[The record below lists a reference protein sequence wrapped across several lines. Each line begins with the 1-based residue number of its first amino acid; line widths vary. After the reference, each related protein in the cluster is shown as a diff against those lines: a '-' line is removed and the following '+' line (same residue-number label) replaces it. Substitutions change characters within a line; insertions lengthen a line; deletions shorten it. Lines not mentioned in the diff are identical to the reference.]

1 MAIFLQIENLF
12 QSFFFSK
19 CDYALPWQLGF
30 QDPATPIAE
39 GIVDL
44 HHDIMFFLTV
54 ICIFV
59 CYILVR
65 TVVLFHSSK
74 NNFVKLTHGKV
85 IEIVW
90 TIIPGLILAV
100 IAIPSLALLYSLDEV
115 TDPAITLKAVGHQ
128 WYWSYEYSDYNTS
141 QNESIAFDSYMIPE
155 EDLTEGQLRLLEVD
169 NPIYLP
175 VDTHVRVLITSEDVL
190 HCWAVPSLAIKV
202 DACPGRL
209 NQTSLFIKREGT
221 YYGQCSEICGVN
233 HGFMPICVKAVPLDE
248 YISWVS
254 SQFDEFFLF
263 IY

>member
-1 MAIFLQIENLF
+1 MSILLQIDHLLNK
-12 QSFFFSK
+12 QSFFSSCDFSH
-19 CDYALPWQLGF
+19 PWQLGF

-44 HHDIMFFLTV
+44 HHDIMFLLCI

-59 CYILVR
+59 LYVLAR
-65 TVVLFHSSK
+65 TVILFHSSK
-74 NNFVKLTHGKV
+74 NNFVKITHGKI

-90 TIIPGLILAV
+90 TITPSLILAL

-128 WYWSYEYSDYNTS
+128 WYWSYEYSDYNNN
-141 QNESIAFDSYMIPE
+141 QNESIAFDSYMIPD

-175 VDTHVRVLITSEDVL
+175 IDTHIRVLITSEDVL
-190 HCWAVPSLAIKV
+190 HCWAMPSFGIKL

-209 NQTSLFIKREGT
+209 NQTALFIKREGT
-221 YYGQCSEICGVN
+221 YYGQCSEICGIN
-233 HGFMPICVKAVPLDE
+233 HGFMPICVKAVPLED

-254 SQFDEFFLF
+254 SQFDEFFL
-263 IY
+263 